1 MDCPAGVAARDV
13 GEVLPFSLD
22 SVSSYRCLG
31 KSQNMEVVM
40 RRVLTVVFALLLVLL
55 LAACGGSGN
64 STEPAAN
71 ASAGNS
77 AGAAPANDPAGPS
90 ADEPA
95 TDEVAADPPAGE
107 DAAPVEESAQE
118 PTDEPAMTEDNT
130 GDTAPTDS
138 AAGDTAAAAGDGEG
152 VYFGIDPETGLEIN
166 PEVTPRGVEFIARGE
181 VISMNLT
188 PQTSPEFVI
197 RAPNGASFRM
207 ATQGLADIF
216 LLDGSQLKPFEYKIG
231 MEAKATVFLAAD
243 AALSDVLT
251 SSDFTIIAL
260 PQ

>member
-1 MDCPAGVAARDV
+1 
-13 GEVLPFSLD
+13 
-22 SVSSYRCLG
+22 
-31 KSQNMEVVM
+31 M

-107 DAAPVEESAQE
+107 DAAPVEETVQE

-130 GDTAPTDS
+130 GDTAATDS

-251 SSDFTIIAL
+251 SSNFMIIAL